1 MLDRLART
9 TVPAVLCLAAGAQA
23 QLDLSRPEPKA
34 PKRVHI
40 REIHGER
47 FEDPYFWLRQ
57 RGDSEVLAFLKAC
70 NMHADAV
77 MRPTAALQKALF
89 NEIVARIQE
98 TDLSV
103 PVFDRGYWYYERT
116 EKGKQYEIYCRRRG
130 TMRAPEEVLLDVN
143 RLAKNKPFM
152 SIGDFEVSPDGRLL
166 AYSTDESGSRDYKLW
181 FKDLRTGRTLPDRFG
196 LANSVVWAG
205 DSKTLFYTVD
215 NASKRS
221 FRLYRRSLGERRATL
236 LFEERD
242 PQYDVYLTVD
252 RDHRF
257 GYAISVSKETTE
269 CRAIDLTRPRAEPV
283 VMDRRREGIEYY
295 PTHHAGSFII
305 RTNDGAP
312 EFRLVSAPVRQP
324 GHRAW
329 KPVLTP
335 KPGETI
341 EGVEVFRRTM
351 VVQLRRSAVSTL
363 RVADFATGAAHTID
377 FPDRFYSAQVSTNP
391 DFEARTIRLSYV
403 SQVTPQTVY
412 EYDPTS
418 RTLRTLKRQI
428 VKGYDASKYASELL
442 WLPARD
448 GEKIPVAVAYR
459 KGVAKPAPMLLEAYG
474 AYGLPN
480 DPYFSVA
487 QLSLINRGFV
497 VGSALVR
504 GGGEMGERWH
514 DAGKMKTKL
523 NTFTDFIDC
532 ARHLEHLGWTS
543 ADKLAITGGSAGGL
557 TMGAV
562 LNMAPEIARAAF
574 VEVPFVDVINTML
587 DETIPLTT
595 QEFSEWGN
603 PKIEEQYRWIRGYSP
618 YDNVGA
624 LDYPA
629 MLVRTSLND
638 SNVPYWEAAKWVARL
653 RELHTDHDPILLK
666 IDMES
671 GHGGAS
677 GRYDAIHDRAFDF
690 AFLLTILG
698 VDKP

>member
-1 MLDRLART
+1 MLDRVARLT
-9 TVPAVLCLAAGAQA
+9 IPAALCIASGAQA
-23 QLDLSRPEPKA
+23 QLDLSPPEPKA
-34 PKRVHI
+34 PKRVHV
-40 REIHGER
+40 REVHGER

-57 RGDSEVLAFLKAC
+57 RGDPEVLAFLKAC
-70 NMHADAV
+70 NAHADAV
-77 MRPTAALQKALF
+77 MRPTAGLQKTLYR
-89 NEIVARIQE
+89 EILSRIQE
-98 TDLSV
+98 ADLSV

-130 TMRAPEEVLLDVN
+130 SMRAKEEVLLDVN
-143 RLAKNKPFM
+143 RLAKSKPFM
-152 SIGDFEVSPDGRLL
+152 SIGDFEVSPSGRLL
-166 AYSTDESGSRDYKLW
+166 AYSTDETGSRDYTVW
-181 FKDLRTGRTLPDRFG
+181 IKDLRTGRLLPDRLG
-196 LANSVVWAG
+196 TASSLVWAE
-205 DSKTLFYTVD
+205 DSKTLFYTMD

-221 FRLYRRSLGERRATL
+221 YRLFRRALGERRPTL
-236 LFEERD
+236 LYEERD
-242 PQYDVYLTVD
+242 PQFDLYLSAD

-257 GYAISVSKETTE
+257 GYATSVSKETSE
-269 CRAIDLTRPRAEPV
+269 CRSIDLRNSSAPPKL
-283 VMDRRREGIEYY
+283 MDPRREGVEYY

-305 RTNDGAP
+305 RTNDNAP
-312 EFRLVSAPVRQP
+312 EFKLVAAPVSSP
-324 GHRAW
+324 GHQTW
-329 KPVLTP
+329 KTILTP
-335 KPGETI
+335 AQGETI
-341 EGVEVFRRTM
+341 EGVEIFRRTTI
-351 VVQLRRSAVSTL
+351 VQVRRRAIATL
-363 RVADFATGAAHTID
+363 RVCQLANGSTHTIA
-377 FPDRFYSAQVSTNP
+377 FPDPFYSAGVAANP
-391 DFEARTIRLSYV
+391 DFDPPKIRLAYV

-412 EYDPTS
+412 DYDPEARSLTK
-418 RTLRTLKRQI
+418 LKRQV
-428 VKGYDASKYASELL
+428 VKGYDGSKYASELL

-448 GEKIPVAVAYR
+448 GEMIPVAVAYR
-459 KGVAKPAPMLLEAYG
+459 KEVAKPAPMLLEAYG

-487 QLSLINRGFV
+487 QLSLMDRGFV
-497 VGSALVR
+497 LGSALVR

-514 DAGKMKTKL
+514 DAGKMQTKL

-562 LNMAPEIARAAF
+562 LNMAPEIARAAL

-595 QEFSEWGN
+595 QEFIEWGN
-603 PKIEEQYRWIRGYSP
+603 PKVEEQYRWIRGYSP

-653 RELHTDHDPILLK
+653 RELHTDDDPILLK
-666 IDMES
+666 INMDS

-698 VDKP
+698 GDKP

>member
-1 MLDRLART
+1 MLDRLTGA
-9 TVPAVLCLAAGAQA
+9 AISALLCLASGAQA
-23 QLDLSRPEPKA
+23 QLDLTVPEPKA
-34 PKRVHI
+34 QKRVHI
-40 REIHGER
+40 REVHGER

-57 RGDSEVLAFLKAC
+57 RGDTQVLAFLKAC
-70 NMHADAV
+70 NAHADAV
-77 MRPTAALQKALF
+77 MKPTAALQKTLYS
-89 NEIVARIQE
+89 EILGRIQE

-143 RLAKNKPFM
+143 RLAKGKPHM
-152 SIGDFEVSPDGRLL
+152 GIGDFEVSPSGRLL
-166 AYSTDESGSRDYKLW
+166 AFSTDETGSRDYEVW
-181 FKDLRTGRTLPDRFG
+181 IKDLRTGRLLPDRLG
-196 LANSVVWAG
+196 KASSLVWAE
-205 DSKTLFYTVD
+205 DSKTLFYTTD
-215 NASKRS
+215 NASKRR
-221 FRLYRRSLGERRATL
+221 FRLFRRSLGERRPTL
-236 LFEERD
+236 LYEERD
-242 PQYDVYLTVD
+242 PQYDLYLTAD

-257 GYAISVSKETTE
+257 GYATSISKETSE
-269 CRAIDLTRPRAEPV
+269 CRTLDLRNPRSAPRLIDP
-283 VMDRRREGIEYY
+283 RREGVEYY
-295 PTHHAGSFII
+295 PSHYAGSFII

-312 EFRLVSAPVRQP
+312 EFKLVSAPVASP
-324 GHRAW
+324 GHQSW
-329 KPVLTP
+329 KTLLTP
-335 KPGETI
+335 REGETI
-341 EGVEVFRRTM
+341 EGVEVFRRSM
-351 VVQLRRSAVSTL
+351 IVQVRRNAVATL
-363 RVADFATGAAHTID
+363 RVCKFADGSSHTID
-377 FPDRFYSAQVSTNP
+377 FPDSFYSAGVAANP
-391 DFEARTIRLSYV
+391 DFDPPKIRLSYV

-412 EYDPTS
+412 DYDPNA
-418 RTLRTLKRQI
+418 RTLTKLKRQT
-428 VKGYDASKYASELL
+428 VKGYDPSKYTSELL

-448 GEKIPVAVAYR
+448 GEKIPVAIAYR
-459 KGVAKPAPMLLEAYG
+459 KGASKPAPMLLEAYG

-480 DPYFSVA
+480 DPYFSVS
-487 QLSLINRGFV
+487 QLSLLDRGFV

-514 DAGKMKTKL
+514 DAGKMQTKL

-532 ARHLEHLGWTS
+532 ARQLAHLGWTS
-543 ADKLAITGGSAGGL
+543 PDKLAITGGSAGGL

-562 LNMAPEIARAAF
+562 LNMAPEIARAAL

-595 QEFSEWGN
+595 QEFIEWGN

-629 MLVRTSLND
+629 LLVRTSLND
-638 SNVPYWEAAKWVARL
+638 SNVPYWEASKWVARL

-671 GHGGAS
+671 RHGGAS
-677 GRYDAIHDRAFDF
+677 GRYDAIRDRAFDF